1 MLNTASSNPS
11 LESKD
16 VGKGISIIPNSLENK
31 LKPVTTGISGSLRKI
46 ATLTDGIGLVIPNL
60 SFPIIFTIIDIIVV
74 LIYFILI
81 MVLIFMPSR
90 AFGLS
95 ISKNIYSIFYLI
107 TSIILFIL
115 VFSYANPII
124 DNMEQLAKNAPP
136 PSNTD
141 KLLDELLGFFN
152 KIINISVIPIII
164 IETVY
169 LVLIVFL
176 LSFMFIISTSI
187 VRTYFA
193 LQCEYGQTIKASWWA
208 YIIDVVMYCTL
219 FLSFIFFCIFQL
231 CTVFFDAKKVRLW
244 CRRLF
249 LITLA
254 YYILKLIFTTIEYSI
269 SNNIIAIS
277 KWDQPTNE
285 CESKQDSLRNK
296 KPEYIFYLFLNIM
309 LCISMWLLI
318 IILIGIHAYIGIY
331 FSSYISKV
339 NSILDTVN
347 KLFLFFFSG
356 MVTVESIEMKIKDVT
371 KSASSIVP
379 GGIPDEM
386 TDVVAKGKAEL
397 KKMTASNPNIN
408 LQDLIQQ
415 LIGKGDTLMN
425 NSTMFSSSS
434 TKPVEGQLVDGVDSS
449 ELLNSEQPPALYDTA
464 KNQVQE
470 PLSEATDKA
479 KTLYDTAKNQ
489 VQTSAKTLYDTAKN
503 QVPTSLRTSLSK
515 VTNKAATIPD
525 KVTQQLTSLPTTIAT
540 QATQATQVD
549 VKYDKIDE
557 KI

>member
-1 MLNTASSNPS
+1 MLNIESSNPS

-16 VGKGISIIPNSLENK
+16 VGKGISTNPNSLENK
-31 LKPVTTGISGSLRKI
+31 LKPVTTGISGSLTKI
-46 ATLTDGIGLVIPNL
+46 ATLTQGIGSVISNL
-60 SFPIIFTIIDIIVV
+60 SFPFIFTIIDIIVV

-95 ISKNIYSIFYLI
+95 ISKNIYSIFYLT

-124 DNMEQLAKNAPP
+124 DNMEQLAKNAPQ

-193 LQCEYGQTIKASWWA
+193 LQCKYGQTIKASWWA

-231 CTVFFDAKKVRLW
+231 GTVFYDAKKVRLW

-318 IILIGIHAYIGIY
+318 IILIGIHAYIGVY

-415 LIGKGDTLMN
+415 LLRKGDTLMN

-434 TKPVEGQLVDGVDSS
+434 TKPIEGQLVNEIPVVGKLVDGVESS
-449 ELLNSEQPPALYDTA
+449 ELLNSEQTPALYDTA
-464 KNQVQE
+464 KNQGQAS
-470 PLSEATDKA
+470 LSKVKDEA

-489 VQTSAKTLYDTAKN
+489 GQA
-503 QVPTSLRTSLSK
+503 SLSK

-525 KVTQQLTSLPTTIAT
+525 KVTQQPTSLPTTIAT
-540 QATQATQVD
+540 QAD
-549 VKYDKIDE
+549 VKDDKIDE
-557 KI
+557 